1 MTEQFPKTRPGDGHV
16 RVTRH
21 ISPPGR
27 YPALDLGEIYRSR
40 ELIAVFV
47 KRGIAVRYG
56 QMALGVAWSFFEPL
70 GLLTLTSVVFG
81 LMIRVPTGEYPYP
94 VFVFSAL
101 IPWLYFNRATNGAAS
116 SLQEHIGIV
125 SKIYFP
131 RVLLP
136 ISAVIREFFD
146 SAVLFILLI
155 GLSWIYGFPPTW
167 RALLMPLLFVYLSV
181 PALGVGLSVGS
192 ISIKFRD
199 FRPLLQ
205 LVLQA
210 GFYITPI
217 FYPPELVPVRLRP
230 IYQLNPMYWGVE
242 LTRWI
247 TMKRPVAITH
257 SFYAS
262 IVVSVIAFAIGSFV
276 FAYYERG
283 VVDAQ

>member
-1 MTEQFPKTRPGDGHV
+1 VKD
-16 RVTRH
+16 TRH
-21 ISPPGR
+21 IRPPSR
-27 YPALDLGEIYRSR
+27 LPTLELGEIWRSR
-40 ELIAVFV
+40 ELIMVFV

-56 QMALGVAWSFFEPL
+56 QMALGIGWSFLEPL

-81 LMIRVPTGEYPYP
+81 FFMRVQTGAYPYP

-101 IPWLYFNRATNGAAS
+101 IPWLYFNRSTNGAAN

-136 ISAVIREFFD
+136 ISSVIREFFD
-146 SAVLFILLI
+146 SIVLFLLLV
-155 GLSWIYGFPPTW
+155 GLSWVYGFPPTW
-167 RALLMPLLFVYLSV
+167 RTIFMPFVFVYLTI
-181 PALGVGLSVGS
+181 PALAVGLSVGS

-205 LVLQA
+205 LLLQA
-210 GFYITPI
+210 GFYVTPI
-217 FYPPELVPVRLRP
+217 FYPPELVPTWLAP
-230 IYQLNPMYWGVE
+230 YYQLNPMYWGVE

-247 TMKRPVAITH
+247 TVHKPIAITP
-257 SFYAS
+257 SFYLSFLMSA
-262 IVVSVIAFAIGSFV
+262 VMLGVGYFV